1 MEKYLKCVN
10 APYGNRYTVGINL
23 KGDYLKEFNFFV
35 GDCVKVELLENK
47 IIITK
52 SDATAQLTAL
62 QAQNPNLL
70 HLIDKLGLT
79 IVQ

>member
-10 APYGNRYTVGINL
+10 VPYKNKNTVRIDL
-23 KGDYLKEFNFFV
+23 KGDYLKDYNFHA
-35 GDCVKVELLENK
+35 GDCVKVKLSENQ

-52 SDATAQLTAL
+52 SEATEQLTAL

-70 HLIDKLGLT
+70 NLINNLGLT

>member
-10 APYGNRYTVGINL
+10 APYGSRYTVGINL

-35 GDCVKVELLENK
+35 GDCVKVELSENR

-52 SDATAQLTAL
+52 SDATAQLTLL

-70 HLIDKLGLT
+70 NLIDNLGLT

>member
-1 MEKYLKCVN
+1 MEKYLQCVN
-10 APYGNRYTVGINL
+10 APYGKRYTVGINI

-35 GDCVKVELLENK
+35 GDCVKVELSENQ

-62 QAQNPNLL
+62 QAKNPNLL
-70 HLIDKLGLT
+70 NLMDKLDLT

>member
-10 APYGNRYTVGINL
+10 APYGSRYTVGINI
-23 KGDYLKEFNFFV
+23 KGDYLKQYNFNV
-35 GDCVKVELLENK
+35 GDCVKVEIHENQ

-52 SDATAQLTAL
+52 SEATEQLTRL
-62 QAQNPNLL
+62 QTVNPLL
-70 HLIDKLGLT
+70 LNLIDNLGLT

>member
-10 APYGNRYTVGINL
+10 APYGSRYTVGINL

-35 GDCVKVELLENK
+35 GDCVKVELSENR
-47 IIITK
+47 ILITK
-52 SDATAQLTAL
+52 SDATAQLTLL

-70 HLIDKLGLT
+70 NLIDNLGLT

>member
-35 GDCVKVELLENK
+35 GDCVKVELSENQ

-52 SDATAQLTAL
+52 SEATEKLTTL
-62 QAQNPNLL
+62 QAKNPNLL
-70 HLIDKLGLT
+70 NLIDKLDLT

>member
-10 APYGNRYTVGINL
+10 APYGSRYTVGINL
-23 KGDYLKEFNFFV
+23 KGDFLKRYNFNV
-35 GDCVKVELLENK
+35 GDCVKVELSENQ

-52 SDATAQLTAL
+52 SDATERLTRL
-62 QAQNPNLL
+62 QSQNPSLL
-70 HLIDKLGLT
+70 NLIDNLGLV

>member
-35 GDCVKVELLENK
+35 GDCVKVELSENR

-52 SDATAQLTAL
+52 SDATAQLTLL

-70 HLIDKLGLT
+70 NLIDNLGLT

>member
-1 MEKYLKCVN
+1 MEKYLKCEN
-10 APYGNRYTVGINL
+10 ALYGDRYTVGINL

-35 GDCVKVELLENK
+35 GDCVKVKLSENQ

-52 SDATAQLTAL
+52 SDATAKLTAL

-70 HLIDKLGLT
+70 NLIDKLGLT

>member
-10 APYGNRYTVGINL
+10 APYGNRYTVGIHL

-35 GDCVKVELLENK
+35 GDCVKVELSENK

-52 SDATAQLTAL
+52 SDATVQLTAL

-70 HLIDKLGLT
+70 HLVDKLGLT

>member
-10 APYGNRYTVGINL
+10 APYGNSYTVGINL

>member
-23 KGDYLKEFNFFV
+23 KGDYLKNYNFFV
-35 GDCVKVELLENK
+35 GDCVKVKLSENQ

-52 SDATAQLTAL
+52 SEATEKLTRL
-62 QAQNPNLL
+62 QVQNPSLL
-70 HLIDKLGLT
+70 DLIDNLDLT
-79 IVQ
+79 IIQ

>member
-35 GDCVKVELLENK
+35 GDCVKVELSENK

-62 QAQNPNLL
+62 QVQNPNLL

>member
-1 MEKYLKCVN
+1 MEKYVKCVN

-70 HLIDKLGLT
+70 HLIDKLGLI

>member
-35 GDCVKVELLENK
+35 GDCVKVELSENK

-70 HLIDKLGLT
+70 NLIDKLGLT
-79 IVQ
+79 IV

>member
-35 GDCVKVELLENK
+35 GDCVKVELSENK

-70 HLIDKLGLT
+70 HLIDKLDLT